1 MDFYAWLPNMLI
13 LSRKVGE
20 QILVG
25 KDVIL
30 TVVKTSTGTVRMGV
44 TAPPE
49 VTIARGELVEREVSI
64 LPDSSIAPE

>member
-1 MDFYAWLPNMLI
+1 MLI

-25 KDVIL
+25 KDVLL
-30 TVVKTSTGTVRMGV
+30 TVVKTSTGAVRLGI

-49 VTIARGELVEREVSI
+49 VTITRGELIQRKPSKS
-64 LPDSSIAPE
+64 PNASIAPKR

>member
-1 MDFYAWLPNMLI
+1 MLI

-25 KDVIL
+25 KDVLL
-30 TVVKTSTGTVRMGV
+30 TVIKTSAGAVRIGI

-49 VTIARGELVEREVSI
+49 VTITRGELIQRKSAKS
-64 LPDSSIAPE
+64 PSAGIAPKQ

>member
-1 MDFYAWLPNMLI
+1 MLI

-20 QILVG
+20 QILLG

-30 TVVKTSTGTVRMGV
+30 TIVKTSTGTVRIGI

-49 VTIARGELVEREVSI
+49 VTIARGELIERTISKP
-64 LPDSSIAPE
+64 PDSSIAPE

>member
-1 MDFYAWLPNMLI
+1 MLI

-30 TVVKTSTGTVRMGV
+30 TVVKTSSGTVRIGIS
-44 TAPPE
+44 APSE
-49 VTIARGELVEREVSI
+49 VTIARGELMERKLSK
-64 LPDSSIAPE
+64 PHDSSIAPE

>member
-1 MDFYAWLPNMLI
+1 MLI

-30 TVVKTSTGTVRMGV
+30 TIVKTSPVTVRIGI

-49 VTIARGELVEREVSI
+49 VTIVRGELIERKLSK
-64 LPDSSIAPE
+64 PHDSRIAPE

>member
-1 MDFYAWLPNMLI
+1 MLLGVVTNMLI

-25 KDVIL
+25 TNVLL
-30 TVVKTSTGTVRMGV
+30 TVVKTSTGAVRLGV

-49 VTIARGELVEREVSI
+49 VTITRGELIQRK
-64 LPDSSIAPE
+64 SSKSSKANIAPK

>member
-1 MDFYAWLPNMLI
+1 MLI

-25 KDVIL
+25 KDVLL
-30 TVVKTSTGTVRMGV
+30 TVVKTSTGAVRIGI

-49 VTIARGELVEREVSI
+49 VTITRGELLQRK
-64 LPDSSIAPE
+64 SSKSPNAGIVPKQ